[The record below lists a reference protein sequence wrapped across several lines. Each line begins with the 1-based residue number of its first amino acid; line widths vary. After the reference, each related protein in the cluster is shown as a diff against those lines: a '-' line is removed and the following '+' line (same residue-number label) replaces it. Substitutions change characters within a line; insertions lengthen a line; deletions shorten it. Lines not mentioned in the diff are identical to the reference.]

1 MRNFGTLKFINSKDD
16 LEKKL
21 KELGPD
27 MFEKETTFEIF
38 KKAVKAK
45 GKWNIT
51 KVLMDQKI
59 ISGVGN
65 YIKSESLYRS
75 AISPHRDVNSISDE
89 ELKTLFKEIKYV
101 IDQSYFH
108 QGASV
113 RDYTDVEDKKGDY
126 HEHFV
131 VYGKEKDIYGNP
143 VKRFTSEDK
152 RTTHWVPEIQK

>member
-1 MRNFGTLKFINSKDD
+1 MYNARYEEESSRKAIKKMSSLFSMQGSTVMGGKVFSSIFEFDEKKSYIIPQDNTLKFINSKDD

-65 YIKSESLYRS
+65 YMRADILYLS
-75 AISPHRDVNSISDE
+75 KISPFREISSLDNSD
-89 ELKTLFKEIKYV
+89 LKNIYKK
-101 IDQSYFH
+101 
-108 QGASV
+108 
-113 RDYTDVEDKKGDY
+113 VE
-126 HEHFV
+126 
-131 VYGKEKDIYGNP
+131 
-143 VKRFTSEDK
+143 
-152 RTTHWVPEIQK
+152 Q